1 MSANHKFV
9 HLRVHTAYSL
19 LEGAVTLDSLVPTCK
34 SLNMPAVA
42 MTDTNN
48 LFGALEFSQK
58 CSQNGVQPIIGCQ
71 LDFDDSE
78 FSAFEK
84 FSEIVLFAKN
94 STGYANLLRL
104 VSKYHIESD
113 IEEGEITDERG
124 RRVTISSLSEFNE
137 GLILLTGGVN
147 GSVSRLIYKNL
158 SLIHI

>member
-19 LEGAVTLDSLVPTCK
+19 LEGAVTLDSLVSGCK

-58 CSQNGVQPIIGCQ
+58 CAQNGIQPIIGCQ

-78 FSAFEK
+78 FSAFGQ
-84 FSEIVLFAKN
+84 FSEIVLLAKN
-94 STGYANLLRL
+94 SRGYSNLLSL

-113 IEEGEITDERG
+113 TEDGDSTDERG
-124 RRVTISSLSEFNE
+124 RRIT
-137 GLILLTGGVN
+137 
-147 GSVSRLIYKNL
+147 VSL